1 MKISYNWLNDFL
13 KTDLSIEKLADLLTD
28 IGLEVEGLT
37 ATGVKKEDL
46 NGFVVG
52 KVVSCEKH
60 PNADKL
66 SLTQVDIGSGELQQI
81 VCGAPNITEGLTVP
95 VATIGTVI
103 KDDKGNQFT
112 VKKAKLR
119 GESSNGMICSKKEL
133 RIGNDESGIWEMDD
147 EFSAGQLLSDV
158 IETNSDTLIEIGL
171 TPNRADAMSHLGV
184 ARDAYAAMKAR
195 KIKAEFFAPK
205 TQDFPISKNV
215 NPINIEVKDTDL
227 CPRFTG
233 VYIKDVQVKDSPNW
247 LQDRLKTIG
256 ITPKNNIVDA
266 TNYILHSLG
275 QPLHAYDSD
284 KLSGNKII
292 VDSAK
297 GNEKIETL
305 DNETREINKKELL
318 IYDAE
323 KPIGIA
329 GVMGGLETSVSNSTK
344 NIFIESAYFNSISVR
359 KTAKAHGI
367 NSDSS
372 FRFERG
378 IDPNFTLKALKIA
391 TDLIMKIAGGE
402 IIGDFEDLYSN
413 KIKDFDI
420 VLKISKLNNLT
431 GIRFHKERIKEILEL
446 LEIDVISEGTDFI
459 EVKVPPYRVD
469 VQREV
474 DLTEEIMRIH
484 GFNNINS
491 NEKLSTSIVSGEGYK
506 TDKIENSLADMLVSQ
521 GFFEAMNISIYN
533 PIYDEW
539 LNYNDGKSIPLANAL
554 SSDLSSMRRSLLP
567 GLLENTDYNIKR
579 KAESIK
585 LFEFGNTYTK
595 NENTYKEQKTLALA
609 LSGNMFSQHW
619 KIKNRKVSL
628 NDLKGQIEQLFK
640 RLKISNLVA
649 RPNDDSNYNNAL
661 DLIYNNQVLATLGK
675 VSNKLT
681 KKFDIDQEVFYAEIN
696 VQKLLNLYNSY
707 DTLMVSKAPKFPS
720 VKRDLAL
727 LIDKKT
733 SYQEIRDLI
742 LESNNKIIDV
752 NLFDVYEGDKLPD
765 NKKSY
770 AISINMQ
777 DLEKTMIDKEIDKIM
792 NKIINQLKN
801 NLKAELRK

>member
-1 MKISYNWLNDFL
+1 MKISYNWLKDFI

-37 ATGVKKEDL
+37 TTGVTKEDL

-52 KVVSCEKH
+52 KVVSCKKH

-81 VCGAPNITEGLTVP
+81 VCGAPNIAEGLTVP

-112 VKKAKLR
+112 IKKAKLR
-119 GESSNGMICSKKEL
+119 GETSNGMICSKKEL
-133 RIGNDESGIWEMDD
+133 RIGSDESGIWEMNDK
-147 EFSAGQLLSDV
+147 FSAGQLLSDV
-158 IETNSDTLIEIGL
+158 IDTNSDTLIEIGL
-171 TPNRADAMSHLGV
+171 TPNRADAMSHFGV
-184 ARDAYAAMKAR
+184 ARDAFAAMKAR
-195 KIKAEFFAPK
+195 KIKAEFLAPK
-205 TQDFPISKNV
+205 TIDLPTSENA
-215 NPINIEVKDTDL
+215 NPINIEVKDVDL
-227 CPRFTG
+227 CSRFTG
-233 VYIKDVQVKDSPNW
+233 VYIKNVQVKDSPNW

-305 DNETREINKKELL
+305 DNETREINKGELL
-318 IYDAE
+318 IFDAE

-344 NIFIESAYFNSISVR
+344 NIFIESAYFNSVSVR

-378 IDPNFTLKALKIA
+378 IDPNFTLKALKFA
-391 TDLIMKIAGGE
+391 ADLIMKIAGGE
-402 IIGDFEDLYSN
+402 IVGNFEDLYSN
-413 KIKDFDI
+413 KINDFEI
-420 VLKISKLNNLT
+420 VLKINKLNNLT
-431 GIRFHKERIKEILEL
+431 GVRFHKERIKEILEL
-446 LEIDVISEGTDFI
+446 LEIDIISEGTDFI
-459 EVKVPPYRVD
+459 EVNVPPYRVD
-469 VQREV
+469 VLREV
-474 DLTEEIMRIH
+474 DLIEEIMRIH

-506 TDKIENSLADMLVSQ
+506 TEKIENSLADMLVAQ

-533 PIYDEW
+533 PVYDEW
-539 LNYNDGKSIPLANAL
+539 LSYDDGKSIPLANAL

-595 NENTYKEQKTLALA
+595 NENSYKEQKTLALV
-609 LSGNMFSQHW
+609 LSGNMFSEHW
-619 KIKNRKVSL
+619 EIKNRKVSL

-649 RPNDDSNYNNAL
+649 KPNDDSNYNHAL
-661 DLIYNNQVLATLGK
+661 DLIYNNKVLATLGK
-675 VSNKLT
+675 VSKKLS
-681 KKFDIDQEVFYAEIN
+681 KKFDIEQEVFYAEIK
-696 VQKLLNLYNSY
+696 VQKLLDLYNSQ
-707 DTLMVSKAPKFPS
+707 DSLIVSKTPKFPS

-742 LESNNKIIDV
+742 FASNNKIIDV

-770 AISINMQ
+770 AISINLQ
-777 DLEKTMIDKEIDKIM
+777 DLEKTMTDKEIDKIM